1 MNDLFVTILGQD
13 YRVWVTHYSHKPP
26 FKGSPHQCDS
36 SDDYY
41 GWTEFWFDIFD
52 DEGVDRY
59 ELHQHITPQEYDRL
73 LKQYEA
79 RLANDWEA

>member
-1 MNDLFVTILGQD
+1 MIVTILGQD
-13 YRVWVTHYSHKPP
+13 YRVEVTHYLHHPP
-26 FKGSPHQCDS
+26 FKGSAYQCDS

-41 GWTEFWFDIFD
+41 GFTEFEFDIFD

-73 LKQYEA
+73 LKEYQ
-79 RLANDWEA
+79 RSLANDWE

>member
-1 MNDLFVTILGQD
+1 MEGLTVTILGQD
-13 YRVWVTHYSHKPP
+13 YRVEVTHYLHQPP

-41 GWTEFWFDIFD
+41 GWTEFEFDIYD

-59 ELHQHITPQEYDRL
+59 ELNQYITPQEHDRL
-73 LKQYEA
+73 LKEYQES
-79 RLANDWEA
+79 LVNDDY